1 MTGAEMAAGAA
12 AASVGK
18 AAAEAVREEVS
29 LSRDLRRLAS
39 DKAGMQAAASAYGRR
54 QAVKQEILLNLFRP
68 LASIVGV
75 SRDYFESQFGED
87 LAEKMSE
94 VPDEETRTPRL
105 SVAGPAMQ
113 GLGFS
118 LQEAELKDMYLEL
131 LARASDGRT
140 IEDAHPSFVDVIRQ
154 LTASE
159 AGYLKT
165 YLGVQHQAVMRVA
178 MVYLPGGNKSVMNRH
193 VTDQREP
200 DGSYLRD
207 EHFSTYVDNWIR
219 LGLIECDYSGYLTRE
234 GAYDWVD
241 DHPLMIQGQAQI
253 DYAMTHGQLAEGVE
267 RMECVADKGVI
278 SRTTFGEQ
286 FAKVVALID
295 EEDSASSSSNGETT
309 APDIA

>member
-1 MTGAEMAAGAA
+1 MTGAEIAAGAA
-12 AASVGK
+12 AATVSK
-18 AAAEAVREEVS
+18 AAAEAAREEVS
-29 LSRDLRRLAS
+29 LNKDLRRLAS
-39 DKAGMQAAASAYGRR
+39 DNAGMQAAASAYGRR
-54 QAVKQEILLNLFRP
+54 QAVKQEILLNLYRP

-87 LAEKMSE
+87 LAEKMNE

-165 YLGVQHQAVMRVA
+165 YLGSQHQAVMRVA
-178 MVYLPGGNKSVMNRH
+178 WIYLPIGNRSVKNRH
-193 VTDQREP
+193 ITDLREP

-207 EHFSTYVDNWIR
+207 EHFSAYVDNWIR
-219 LGLIECDYSGYLTRE
+219 LGLIECDYSAYLTRD
-234 GAYDWVD
+234 GAYDWIHH
-241 DHPLMIQGQAQI
+241 HPLMIEGKAQV
-253 DYAMTHGQLAEGVE
+253 DYAMTHGQMAEGVE
-267 RMECVADKGVI
+267 RMECTAEQGII

-295 EEDSASSSSNGETT
+295 EQGTSISTNGETK
-309 APDIA
+309 APGAV